1 MDSLELPHV
10 LRLLTFSATLH
21 TMRAVRALGR
31 ASVEEIIAHLEQ
43 EGDALS
49 ERQVRNAL
57 YKLSEL
63 GAVRRV
69 PITPQGK
76 RAEWQYEEEA
86 CQSFMERMADIFGLP
101 SR

>member
-1 MDSLELPHV
+1 MDKLELPHV
-10 LRLLTFSATLH
+10 LRMLAYPSTLH
-21 TMRAVRALGR
+21 TMHAVKTLGR
-31 ASVEEIIAHLEQ
+31 ATVEDFVAYLNQQGIAI
-43 EGDALS
+43 S

>member
-21 TMRAVRALGR
+21 TMHAVRALGR

-76 RAEWQYEEEA
+76 RAEWQYDDA
-86 CQSFMERMADIFGLP
+86 VCGAFMGRMAAIFGPP